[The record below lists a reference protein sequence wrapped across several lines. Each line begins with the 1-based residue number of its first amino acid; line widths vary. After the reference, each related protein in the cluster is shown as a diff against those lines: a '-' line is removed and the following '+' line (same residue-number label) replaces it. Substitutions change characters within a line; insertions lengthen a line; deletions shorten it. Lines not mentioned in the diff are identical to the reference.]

1 MGYDKQPRPGVEEV
15 TMNAFEKS
23 IATELNNNR
32 AIPSDILAVRD
43 TTPGVTDALY
53 VNNVIDALGGT
64 YPAFSSALERNKT
77 AKVPTLQKV
86 LDLLGY
92 TDDEGAKDGKGKFGW
107 EKFVENFAK
116 DMDDRPGR
124 EGNRSR
130 ILGTPE
136 FGERGWETVKRLW
149 RQASNDKMLRDIAR
163 ERVAAL
169 DGSAGARLPLVGA
182 ELPVPVSKV
191 LGTVSGVAQDL
202 FAPRTRKAWEEG
214 RDPELG
220 EYGMDAFQNLAY
232 AAPIGGI
239 GSGIARALGG
249 SQVAKTA
256 GTVLANAIAPTAI
269 SAGDYVLDTKDYA
282 GVPDAALDAFFGTA
296 TNLGVNK
303 VLYPMITNFLGAGLA
318 RNPRMQAVVEFLEG
332 TPSDKERAR
341 DLIRT
346 AEDKVKRHFGESN
359 SEYMQ
364 KLRSGKTPDRLSDG
378 ELKGYLDILNARDKL
393 EDKTVV
399 GKFSDFMKGIRE
411 SEKAVGKYNPAGN
424 IGKVPLSEVDDLY
437 AAQAGKTSVDDI
449 VDRALGKVGYRT
461 PEEMAAWDI
470 KEFVAD
476 KGGNRL
482 ASASRALKANP
493 ELVSQ
498 FDRPSMREILN
509 RPSTWLDVGKSW
521 AVNRAGDDA
530 AAQRMLS
537 RFGVDVQDI
546 RKEQDQA
553 RKEKAAARD
562 VSRILEARKPEL
574 DERDMKF
581 LADIADNPEI
591 ATVGHP
597 TDPEGF
603 KLWLLEKGHSL
614 LSGTSASRPTWD
626 VK

>member
-1 MGYDKQPRPGVEEV
+1 
-15 TMNAFEKS
+15 MNSFEKL
-23 IATELNNNR
+23 IATERNSGR
-32 AIPSDILAVRD
+32 AIPSDIIAVRD

-53 VNNVIDALGGT
+53 VNNVIDALDKK
-64 YPAFSSALERNKT
+64 YPAYSGGLERNKT
-77 AKVPTLQKV
+77 ANVPTMKKV

-92 TDDEGAKDGKGKFGW
+92 TDDAGVKDGKGKFAW
-107 EKFVENFAK
+107 EKFIENFTK
-116 DMDDRPGR
+116 DMNDRPGR
-124 EGNRSR
+124 EGNKNR

-149 RQASNDKMLRDIAR
+149 QQASNDKMLQDIAK

-169 DGSAGARLPLVGA
+169 DGSSGARLPLVGA

-191 LGTVSGVAQDL
+191 LGATSGIAQNL
-202 FAPRTRKAWEEG
+202 FTPRIRKAWEEG
-214 RDPELG
+214 RAAEPG
-220 EYGMDAFQNLAY
+220 EVAMDAFQNLAY
-232 AAPIGGI
+232 AAPIGGV

-249 SQVAKTA
+249 SQAAKTA
-256 GTVLANAIAPTAI
+256 GTVIANAMAPTAI
-269 SAGDYVLDTKDYA
+269 SAGDYALDGKDYA

-296 TNLGVNK
+296 TNLGINK
-303 VLYPMITNFLGAGLA
+303 VLYPMITGFLGAGLA
-318 RNPRMQAVVEFLEG
+318 RLPRMQSVAEFLEG
-332 TPSDKERAR
+332 ASSDKERAR
-341 DLIRT
+341 DLIRN

-364 KLRSGKTPDRLSDG
+364 KLRSGKTPDRLGDE
-378 ELKGYLDILNARDKL
+378 ELKGYLDILNARDML

-399 GKFSDFMKGIRE
+399 NKFSDFMKGIRE
-411 SEKAVGKYNPAGN
+411 SEKAIGGYNPASN

-449 VDRALGKVGYRT
+449 IDRALGKVGYRT

-470 KEFVAD
+470 KDFVAD

-482 ASASRALKANP
+482 ASAARAMKAHP

-509 RPSTWLDVGKSW
+509 RPATLVDVGKSW
-521 AVNRAGDDA
+521 AVNRVGDDA

-537 RFGVDVQDI
+537 RFGVDVKDV

-553 RKEKAAARD
+553 RKEQNAARD
-562 VSRILEARKPEL
+562 VSKILSARLPEL
-574 DERDMKF
+574 DERDKKF
-581 LADIADNPEI
+581 LADVAKNPEI

-603 KLWLLEKGHSL
+603 KLWLLERGHDL
-614 LSGTSASRPTWD
+614 LAGTSAARPTWE